1 MKPSLLTPLL
11 IFLLGS
17 FTTTSAAQ
25 SLGTL
30 FAEANEAAFAR
41 RYDEAAQE
49 YERLIEAGVE
59 DADVEFNL
67 GTVHAQA
74 DRLGPAIQH
83 FERALRLRPGDD
95 EAQRSLED
103 ARRVLAE
110 RRARAEGEAS
120 IDTGGGFGAA
130 LARPFTEAG
139 LAWTLLTLELLLL
152 LAVAAAAQAPRE
164 SRRRLGAALVAGVL
178 GIGLSFTALAL
189 LVERGIFRDGRDAI
203 VLRDHA
209 TLREG
214 PDPRAAPRG
223 EAREGDWALIL
234 GEDEQYLRVRTGDH
248 EGWVERD
255 AVGAL

>member
-1 MKPSLLTPLL
+1 MRRSLLAL
-11 IFLLGS
+11 ILVGGLA
-17 FTTTSAAQ
+17 TTGAAQ
-25 SLGTL
+25 SLEAL
-30 FAEANEAAFAR
+30 FTEANEAAFAR
-41 RYDEAAQE
+41 RYDEAVQK

-74 DRLGPAIQH
+74 GRLGAAIQH
-83 FERALRLRPGDD
+83 FERALRIRPGDE
-95 EAQRSLED
+95 EAERSLED

-110 RRARAEGEAS
+110 RRARLEGEAT

-139 LAWTLLTLELLLL
+139 LAWAVLALELLLL
-152 LAVAAAAQAPRE
+152 LAIVAAVRAPRG
-164 SRRRLGAALVAGVL
+164 SRGRVGAALVATLLAL
-178 GIGLSFTALAL
+178 GFSFTSLAL
-189 LVERGIFRDGRDAI
+189 LIERGAFRDGRDA
-203 VLRDHA
+203 VVVRDHA

-214 PDPRAAPRG
+214 PDPRAASRG

-234 GEDEQYLRVRTGDH
+234 GEDEEYLRVRTGGH

-255 AVGAL
+255 AIGPL